1 MASSMAAGASSAPRS
16 VRRAERTGWY
26 GWIVFAG
33 TMMLML
39 GSFHA
44 VAGLVALFKDEYF
57 LVGKSGLVVNV
68 DYTAWGWVH
77 IIFGVL
83 VAAAGVALYV
93 GAMWARVVAVGVA
106 LLSALLNIAFLSAYP
121 VWSAIM
127 IALDI
132 LVIYA
137 VTAHGAEGSDDYV
150 S

>member
-1 MASSMAAGASSAPRS
+1 MASSMAAGAPRS

-44 VAGLVALFKDEYF
+44 VAGLVALFKDQYY

-68 DYTAWGWVH
+68 DYTTWGWTH
-77 IIFGVL
+77 LIFCVI

-93 GAMWARVVAVGVA
+93 GAMWAREPRVPVGVPGVVGDHDRPGHPGDLRRDRA
-106 LLSALLNIAFLSAYP
+106 WRRR
-121 VWSAIM
+121 V
-127 IALDI
+127 
-132 LVIYA
+132 
-137 VTAHGAEGSDDYV
+137 
-150 S
+150 

>member
-1 MASSMAAGASSAPRS
+1 MASSMAAGAPSAPRS

-26 GWIVFAG
+26 GWVVFAG

-44 VAGLVALFKDEYF
+44 VAGLVALFKDDYF

-68 DYTAWGWVH
+68 DYTTWGWTH

-83 VAAAGVALYV
+83 VAVAGVALYV
-93 GAMWARVVAVGVA
+93 GATWARVVAVGVA
-106 LLSALLNIAFLSAYP
+106 LLSALLNLAFLSAYP

>member
-1 MASSMAAGASSAPRS
+1 MAGSMAADAPRS
-16 VRRAERTGWY
+16 VRRERTGWY
-26 GWIVFAG
+26 GWVVFAG

-68 DYTAWGWVH
+68 DYTTWGWVH
-77 IIFGVL
+77 IVFGVL

-93 GAMWARVVAVGVA
+93 GATWARVVAVGVA

>member
-1 MASSMAAGASSAPRS
+1 MASSMAAGASGS

-26 GWIVFAG
+26 GWVVFAG

-68 DYTAWGWVH
+68 DYTTWGWVH
-77 IIFGVL
+77 IVFGVL

-93 GAMWARVVAVGVA
+93 GATWARVVAVGVA
-106 LLSALLNIAFLSAYP
+106 LLSALLNLAFLSAYP

-137 VTAHGAEGSDDYV
+137 VTAHGAEGSEDFV

>member
-1 MASSMAAGASSAPRS
+1 MASSMAADAPRS

-39 GSFHA
+39 GAFHA

-68 DYTAWGWVH
+68 DYTTWGWVH

-106 LLSALLNIAFLSAYP
+106 LLSAIVNLAFLSAYP

-137 VTAHGAEGSDDYV
+137 VTAHGAEGSDDYA
-150 S
+150 